1 MMHMIETNND
11 GYIRDIVID
20 LKKRKQYRMISTTY
34 DVILNFKLQ

>member
-34 DVILNFKLQ
+34 GVFLNFKLQ